1 MRAPVVTAPILL
13 GMTEGEGRRRVVDGR
28 FELEARLGGGGMGT
42 VWRARDLLLHRSVA
56 VKEVRPYDIDRA
68 EYDPD
73 GARTLR
79 ERVLRE
85 ARALASVQHPNVVT
99 IHHIVDG
106 GEGTYPW
113 IVMELVDGGSLA
125 DRLEHGPMTP
135 AQAARLGRELLAALR
150 AAHEA
155 GVQHRD
161 VKPANVLLRRDG
173 RPVLTDFGI
182 AAIREAATLTAT
194 GSIIG
199 TPDFMAP
206 ERVSGDKGGP
216 ESDLW
221 SLAMMLYVAVEGRH
235 PLRRGSTLATLA
247 AVLNEDVPPP
257 VRAGSLAPV
266 LSRVLVRD
274 PAIRPGAAELDRLLA
289 GAEHGAAAPR
299 PTSYPL
305 APPPLPP
312 ASGPPAAR
320 TGPGASG
327 PTAGGPGAPPPQDAV
342 PPAPPTVPP
351 HVLTGVTGV
360 TGAAVPRPRSRR
372 GPRAVIALSAA
383 GVVLAGGVVI
393 RGVLH
398 DGGQNDAA
406 ASPGPGSTAP
416 KTPGSHATATARETT
431 SQVTSGTLLTPDG
444 IRTAIEA
451 IEKET
456 GRDRFA
462 DFTVYAEHASAS
474 VVVKGS
480 KRAYDTYTYRPG
492 NGVEKGIISG
502 SARDALTPS
511 RIHDYNWDAVP
522 ALLRRARKELDVS
535 DPSLTYVTI
544 RNPDSVFHE
553 KAGIAVYLTNKYSQA
568 GYLEADTRGRVT
580 RLMPYEE

>member
-1 MRAPVVTAPILL
+1 MS
-13 GMTEGEGRRRVVDGR
+13 EGEGRRRVVDGR
-28 FELEARLGGGGMGT
+28 FELGTRLGGGGMGT

-125 DRLEHGPMTP
+125 DRLERGPMTP
-135 AQAARLGRELLAALR
+135 AEAARLGRELLAALR

-182 AAIREAATLTAT
+182 AAIREATTLTAT

-206 ERVSGDKGGP
+206 ERVSGEKGGP

-221 SLAMMLYVAVEGRH
+221 SLAMMLYVAVEGHH

-257 VRAGSLAPV
+257 VRAGSLGPV
-266 LSRVLVRD
+266 FSRVLVRD
-274 PAIRPGAAELDRLLA
+274 PAVRPGAAELDGLLA
-289 GAEHGAAAPR
+289 AVEHGAAAASQPESD
-299 PTSYPL
+299 PP
-305 APPPLPP
+305 APPSAPP
-312 ASGPPAAR
+312 AAGPPAPH
-320 TGPGASG
+320 T
-327 PTAGGPGAPPPQDAV
+327 GPGAPPPQDAV

-351 HVLTGVTGV
+351 HVLTDVTG
-360 TGAAVPRPRSRR
+360 GAARRPRSRR
-372 GPRAVIALSAA
+372 GPRAVIALSAV
-383 GVVLAGGVVI
+383 GVVLAGAVAV
-393 RGVLH
+393 RGVLQ
-398 DGGQNDAA
+398 DGERNDAA
-406 ASPGPGSTAP
+406 ASPGPGSTASG
-416 KTPGSHATATARETT
+416 TPGAHGTATVKETPR
-431 SQVTSGTLLTPDG
+431 QVTSGTLLTPDG

-462 DFTVYAEHASAS
+462 DFTVYAEHASAE
-474 VVVKGS
+474 VVVKGAE
-480 KRAYDTYTYRPG
+480 RAYDSYTYRPG

-502 SARDALTPS
+502 SARDGLTPS
-511 RIHDYNWDAVP
+511 RIRDYNWDAVP
-522 ALLRRARKELDVS
+522 ALLSRARKELKVPH
-535 DPSLTYVTI
+535 PSLTYVTI
-544 RNPDSVFHE
+544 RNPDSVFDE
-553 KAGIAVYLTNKYSQA
+553 KAGIAVYLTNEYSQT

-580 RLMPYEE
+580 QMMPFRE